1 MRIERYQVWSMSV
14 EIVRLGDDDLKAEG
28 KGLRTCLQ
36 DWRCG
41 RANVRAR
48 FDGLGG
54 LNRFPWWV

>member
-1 MRIERYQVWSMSV
+1 MSV

-28 KGLRTCLQ
+28 KGLITCLQ

-48 FDGLGG
+48 LDGLGG